1 MRRSLKLTVRLATKG
16 NLEKIPEWKL
26 RDEWK
31 IFWGKK
37 AIKSPKIHEEGGK
50 VSDTINKGDG
60 DTKQL

>member
-1 MRRSLKLTVRLATKG
+1 MEASRRVE
-16 NLEKIPEWKL
+16 N
-26 RDEWK
+26 
-31 IFWGKK
+31 FWGKK